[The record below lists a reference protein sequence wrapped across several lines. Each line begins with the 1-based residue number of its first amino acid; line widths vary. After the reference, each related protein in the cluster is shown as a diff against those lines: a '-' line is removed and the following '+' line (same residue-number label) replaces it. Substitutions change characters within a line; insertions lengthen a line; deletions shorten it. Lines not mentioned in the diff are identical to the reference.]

1 MKSISKPHIV
11 DLLRIFDQRKWIHPR
26 IRYASVRSKGELLE
40 DHFRTF
46 VHQGRVTF
54 VPKKG
59 QCPLPKIEYDLKK
72 RVYLLDGQPQDFPR
86 ESRQK
91 PKFSILKGPITL
103 TFPAWSDL
111 RATRKD
117 SVSSSESQELGTRD
131 RPSCSQRTGPF
142 PRSV

>member
-40 DHFRTF
+40 DLKQHFRTF
-46 VHQGRVTF
+46 VYQGRVTF

-72 RVYLLDGQPQDFPR
+72 RVYLLDGRPQDFPR

-111 RATRKD
+111 RATNRLCFFVR
-117 SVSSSESQELGTRD
+117 VSRTRH
-131 RPSCSQRTGPF
+131 S
-142 PRSV
+142 